1 MFPLQGSA
9 EAKAWV
15 RVRAGDCRRERA
27 GRYVL
32 MPYATVSS
40 VRFSF
45 SMSCFIRS
53 MGTGEPAAM
62 PVLRD
67 DTLTPDPAFE
77 GGRNKEKRGGGKG
90 ASLVIRSKAE
100 TV

>member
-1 MFPLQGSA
+1 MFQLQGRGDRLA
-9 EAKAWV
+9 LEELA
-15 RVRAGDCRRERA
+15 AGKKGA
-27 GRYVL
+27 GYVL

-100 TV
+100 TVYLP